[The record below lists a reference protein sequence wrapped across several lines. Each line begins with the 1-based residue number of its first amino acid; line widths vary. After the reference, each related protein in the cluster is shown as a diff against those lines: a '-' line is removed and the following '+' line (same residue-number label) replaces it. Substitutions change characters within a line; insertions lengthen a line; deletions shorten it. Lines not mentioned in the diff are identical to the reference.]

1 MRQLI
6 AGIALLSTL
15 GNVVGCDRG
24 DNVVNVLPPAG
35 PSPIVRNNV
44 IFRVTGNASSVR
56 VRYSSPTDG
65 LLQVVTA
72 LPYSAGFSTT
82 QESIFLSLEVTPL
95 TFPFNVTQ
103 PFTSAQI
110 FVNDSLFREASSAD
124 FLSTTL
130 FVSGTWRR

>member
-6 AGIALLSTL
+6 AGIALLATL
-15 GNVVGCDRG
+15 GNVIGCDRG
-24 DNVVNVLPPAG
+24 DTVVNVLPPDG
-35 PSPIVRNNV
+35 PSPVVRNNV

-56 VRYSSPTDG
+56 VRYSNPTDG
-65 LLQVVTA
+65 LLQVITA
-72 LPYSAGFSTT
+72 LPYSAGFSST
-82 QESIFLSLEVTPL
+82 QTSIFLSLEVTPI

-110 FVNDSLFREASSAD
+110 FVNDTLFREASSAD

-130 FVSGTWRR
+130 FVSGTWRQ